1 LIVYFHLF
9 KLIDFCIICKI
20 FLFIFKK
27 NPTLAATMI
36 NPTKEFLKNYSSL
49 LLLLLG
55 ISFGTIVGIFM
66 PTTVTLLKP
75 LGDIFLNL
83 IFAAVIPLIFFAI
96 ASSVGNIDGSQKLG
110 KILGVMITV
119 FMTIIVIT
127 ACMTILAVYLFP
139 VQQDVVTQTNVDELL
154 QSSNDASWGD
164 RFAQFVSV
172 DEFYKLMSRQ
182 NMLAFVI
189 FSFLLGLAAM
199 RSGEAGK
206 PFRQFLTGGNE
217 VMKHFLILIM
227 KVAPIGLGAYFAYQV
242 AAIGDGLFELYAKPL
257 ALYYVLG
264 AIYFVLFY
272 SLYAY
277 FAAGKLGVKTYW
289 RYNIEPSITAV
300 STCSSIATM
309 PVNIEAARKMGIPPV
324 VANVVVPLG
333 TTLHKNGSS
342 MSSIVKIYVAFVII
356 GWDFF
361 DPMTL
366 LTAIGITVLVSIVAG
381 GIPNGGYIGEILMI
395 SVYGLPTEAIPA
407 VMIIGTLVD
416 PMATLLNATGD
427 NVAAMLT
434 ARFTQKEWKLSGTDS
449 TAGPHISQ

>member
-1 LIVYFHLF
+1 MRPKLREFSIICNIFHLH
-9 KLIDFCIICKI
+9 I
-20 FLFIFKK
+20 KK
-27 NPTLAATMI
+27 NPTLAVTMI
-36 NPTKEFLKNYSSL
+36 KPKNELLKNYSGL
-49 LLLLLG
+49 ILLLLG
-55 ISFGTIVGIFM
+55 ISVGTVIGIFV
-66 PTTVTLLKP
+66 PASVHWLKP

-96 ASSVGNIDGSQKLG
+96 ASSVANIDGSQKLG
-110 KILGVMITV
+110 KILAVMLTV
-119 FMTIIVIT
+119 FLTIIVIT
-127 ACMTILAVYLFP
+127 ACITILAVYLFP
-139 VQQDVVTQTNVDELL
+139 IQQEVVSRTNVEELL
-154 QSSNDASWGD
+154 QAGNSESWGD
-164 RFAQFVSV
+164 RLAQFVSV

-199 RSGEAGK
+199 RSGEEGRA
-206 PFRQFLTGGNE
+206 FRQFLVGGNE

-242 AAIGDGLFELYAKPL
+242 AAVGDGLFELYAKPL

-264 AIYFVLFY
+264 AIYFVVFY
-272 SLYAY
+272 SLYTY

-309 PVNIEAARKMGIPPV
+309 PVNIEAARKMGIPPL

-366 LTAIGITVLVSIVAG
+366 LTAVGITVLVSIVAG

-434 ARFTQKEWKLSGTDS
+434 ARFTQKEWKLSHPETNS
-449 TAGPHISQ
+449 E

>member
-1 LIVYFHLF
+1 MRP
-9 KLIDFCIICKI
+9 KLREFSIICNI
-20 FLFIFKK
+20 FLLLIKK
-27 NPTLAATMI
+27 NPTLAVTMI
-36 NPTKEFLKNYSSL
+36 NPKNEFLKNYSSL

-55 ISFGTIVGIFM
+55 ISIGTVIGIFM
-66 PTTVTLLKP
+66 PSSVNWLKP

-119 FMTIIVIT
+119 FMTFVVIT
-127 ACMTILAVYLFP
+127 ACITIVAVYLFP
-139 VQQDVVTQTNVDELL
+139 VQQDVVTRTNVEELL
-154 QSSNDASWGD
+154 QTAGGDNWGD
-164 RFAQFVSV
+164 RLAQFVSV

-189 FSFLLGLAAM
+189 FSFLLGVAAM
-199 RSGEAGK
+199 RSGEEGRA
-206 PFRQFLTGGNE
+206 FRLFLSGGNE

-242 AAIGDGLFELYAKPL
+242 AAVGDGLFELYAKPL

-264 AIYFVLFY
+264 AIYFVVFY
-272 SLYAY
+272 SLYTY

-309 PVNIEAARKMGIPPV
+309 PVNIEAARRMGIPPV
-324 VANVVVPLG
+324 VANVVIPLG
-333 TTLHKNGSS
+333 TTLHKNGSP

-366 LTAIGITVLVSIVAG
+366 LTAVGITVLVSIVAG

-427 NVAAMLT
+427 NVAAMVT
-434 ARFTQKEWKLSGTDS
+434 ARFTQKEWKLSGTYPSD
-449 TAGPHISQ
+449 GPHISR